1 MQQRGF
7 TLIELL
13 FGLLLGGIL
22 VTVAVPAF
30 KGLLASQQQRSAAQS
45 LAEGLRLARTEAI
58 TRNRAV
64 IIQALENDWSRGWQI
79 IVDTSGR
86 GEPGTDN
93 PILLERQGNGRV
105 LMAGNGPVKSQVR
118 FSGLGE
124 PVFAGGG
131 FRAGTVHICGTDPV
145 QSLYQVCLLYT
156 SPSPRD

>member
-93 PILLERQGNGRV
+93 PI
-105 LMAGNGPVKSQVR
+105 PVSYTH
-118 FSGLGE
+118 L
-124 PVFAGGG
+124 
-131 FRAGTVHICGTDPV
+131 RAHET
-145 QSLYQVCLLYT
+145 
-156 SPSPRD
+156 